1 VKIGRKTGSDGDWQA
16 SRQPDNFQAYP
27 GGRNITDKQLRSD
40 FAKSAPY
47 WLRRAGV
54 ASWLLLGIMLA
65 ASTVL
70 SVIATVSSITVP
82 LLVAMVIGIVFR
94 PLVDILERQRVPRN
108 IATVLTMLFIFLG
121 TVALFVILIK
131 GFIDQGA
138 EIVFQLKAGWASLQ
152 VWLLQFQVKEDT
164 LNSIST
170 AVSNA
175 LPALGQGIIGLFSST
190 FSSVVALLIGVY
202 FSIFILF
209 FILRDGP
216 DIEVWMARQLKLKPE
231 TSTAIVA
238 DISRSIRL
246 YFRGTAVTAAITS
259 IVVALPLI
267 ILNVPLIASI
277 LILYFFTSFI
287 PYIGAFIGGAFAVII
302 AFGSGGPETA
312 LIIAVAVTISN
323 GALQNAINTWALG
336 TTLKIHPLVVFLV
349 TIASGVVGGF
359 LAMIL
364 AVPLT
369 AVVVQTVHRLR
380 EEGVFA
386 EE

>member
-1 VKIGRKTGSDGDWQA
+1 
-16 SRQPDNFQAYP
+16 
-27 GGRNITDKQLRSD
+27 
-40 FAKSAPY
+40 
-47 WLRRAGV
+47 
-54 ASWLLLGIMLA
+54 MLA

-82 LLVAMVIGIVFR
+82 LLVAVVIGIVFR
-94 PLVDILERQRVPRN
+94 PLVDILEQRRVPRN
-108 IATVLTMLFIFLG
+108 IGTVLTMLFIFLG
-121 TVALFVILIK
+121 VAALFVILIK

-138 EIVFQLKAGWASLQ
+138 EIVLQLEAGWASLQ
-152 VWLLQFQVKEDT
+152 AWLLQFQVKEET
-164 LNSIST
+164 LNSISA
-170 AVSNA
+170 AVSNS

-190 FSSVVALLIGVY
+190 FSSAIALLIGIY
-202 FSIFILF
+202 FSVFILF

-216 DIEVWMARQLKLKPE
+216 EIEVWLARQFNLKPG
-231 TSTAIVA
+231 TGAAIVA

-246 YFRGTAVTAAITS
+246 YFRGTAITAAITA
-259 IVVALPLI
+259 IVVVIPLI
-267 ILNVPLIASI
+267 ILKVPLIGSI

>member
-1 VKIGRKTGSDGDWQA
+1 MV
-16 SRQPDNFQAYP
+16 
-27 GGRNITDKQLRSD
+27 
-40 FAKSAPY
+40 
-47 WLRRAGV
+47 
-54 ASWLLLGIMLA
+54 SWLFLGIVLA
-65 ASTVL
+65 VSTVL

-82 LLVAMVIGIVFR
+82 LLVAAVIGIVFR
-94 PLVDILERQRVPRN
+94 PLVDMLERRRVHRN
-108 IATVLTMLFIFLG
+108 IGTVLTMLFIFLG
-121 TVALFVILIK
+121 AATLFFILVK

-138 EIVFQLKAGWASLQ
+138 EIVFQLKAGWASLEA
-152 VWLLQFQVKEDT
+152 WLLQFPVKEET

-170 AVSNA
+170 AFSKA

-190 FSSVVALLIGVY
+190 FSSAIALLIGIY
-202 FSIFILF
+202 FSVFILF

-216 DIEVWMARQLKLKPE
+216 EIEVWLARQFNLKPG
-231 TSTAIVA
+231 TGAAIVA

-246 YFRGTAVTAAITS
+246 YFRGTAITAAITA
-259 IVVALPLI
+259 IVVVIPLI
-267 ILNVPLIASI
+267 ILKVPLIGSI

-336 TTLKIHPLVVFLV
+336 TTLKLHPLVVFLV

-369 AVVVQTVHRLR
+369 AVVVQTVRRLR

>member
-1 VKIGRKTGSDGDWQA
+1 M
-16 SRQPDNFQAYP
+16 
-27 GGRNITDKQLRSD
+27 
-40 FAKSAPY
+40 
-47 WLRRAGV
+47 
-54 ASWLLLGIMLA
+54 ASWLFLGIVLA

-70 SVIATVSSITVP
+70 SLIATVSSITVP
-82 LLVAMVIGIVFR
+82 LLVAIVIGIVFR
-94 PLVDILERQRVPRN
+94 PLVDMLERRRVPRS
-108 IATVLTMLFIFLG
+108 AGTALTMLFIFLG
-121 TVALFVILIK
+121 AATLFFILVR

-138 EIVFQLKAGWASLQ
+138 EIVLQLRAGWASLEA
-152 VWLLQFQVKEDT
+152 WLLQFQIKEEALD
-164 LNSIST
+164 SISA
-170 AVSNA
+170 AVANG

-190 FSSVVALLIGVY
+190 FSSVVALLIGTY

-216 DIEVWMARQLKLKPE
+216 QIETWLARQFNLKPG
-231 TSTAIVA
+231 TGAAIVA
-238 DISRSIRL
+238 DVSRSIRL
-246 YFRGTAVTAAITS
+246 YFRGTAITAAITS
-259 IVVALPLI
+259 IVVAVPLI
-267 ILNVPLIASI
+267 ILKVPLVGSI

-336 TTLKIHPLVVFLV
+336 TTLKVHPLLVFLV

-369 AVVVQTVHRLR
+369 AVVIQTVHRLR

-386 EE
+386 ED

>member
-1 VKIGRKTGSDGDWQA
+1 MGGLAGNRRPG
-16 SRQPDNFQAYP
+16 NFRSYP
-27 GGRNITDKQLRSD
+27 GRRNITDKQLRSD
-40 FAKSAPY
+40 FARSAPY

-54 ASWLLLGIMLA
+54 VSWLFLGIVLA

-82 LLVAMVIGIVFR
+82 LLVAVVIGIVFR
-94 PLVDILERQRVPRN
+94 PLVDMLERRRVPRSVG
-108 IATVLTMLFIFLG
+108 TVLTMLFIFLG
-121 TVALFVILIK
+121 AAALFMILVK

-138 EIVFQLKAGWASLQ
+138 EIVFQLKAGWESLEA
-152 VWLLQFQVKEDT
+152 WLLQFQIKEET
-164 LNSIST
+164 LNSISS

-175 LPALGQGIIGLFSST
+175 LPALGQGIIGLLSST
-190 FSSVVALLIGVY
+190 FTSAAALLIGVY
-202 FSIFILF
+202 FSVFILF

-216 DIEVWMARQLKLKPE
+216 EMEAWLARQFKLKPG
-231 TSTAIVA
+231 TGTAIVA

-246 YFRGTAVTAAITS
+246 YFRGTALTAAITA
-259 IVVALPLI
+259 IVVAIPLI
-267 ILNVPLIASI
+267 ILKVPLVGSI

-302 AFGSGGPETA
+302 AFGSGGAETA

-336 TTLKIHPLVVFLV
+336 TTLKVHPLLVFLV
-349 TIASGVVGGF
+349 TIAAGVVGGA

-369 AVVVQTVHRLR
+369 AVVIQTVHRLR

-386 EE
+386 ED